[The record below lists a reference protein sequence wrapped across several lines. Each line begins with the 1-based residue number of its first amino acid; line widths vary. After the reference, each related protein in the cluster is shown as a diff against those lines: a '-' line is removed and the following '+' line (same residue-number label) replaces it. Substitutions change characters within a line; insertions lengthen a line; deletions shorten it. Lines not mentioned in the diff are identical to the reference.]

1 MNFELTE
8 QQLELQ
14 VIARRFAY
22 EEVRPQSLELDRI
35 ADPNKLYPL
44 QLIKRASALGL
55 RTLKIPVEYGGRGV
69 DVLTEC
75 IVLEELAAGDG
86 GFAMLMQHPWRE
98 GSFLAGATTPRQ
110 RERFLPEFMADDTY
124 MTSYAI
130 TEAHSGSDH
139 TVPYTG
145 ELSAG
150 PQTTAVLEGDEWVI
164 NGSKR
169 FITNI
174 NNAKLIIL
182 HARTDTA
189 VPWNEGIS
197 LIVVPTSTPGFRVM
211 KVQDKIGLRLN
222 PNGDAVFDNCRV
234 PRDNLLGEVNK
245 AHAQIRKFGK
255 GTKTKG
261 ASRAVGIAR
270 AAYEEALAWVKKRRQ
285 GGKLLIEHQVI
296 AHGMADLARQIEMA
310 RTLVWRAAW
319 AVDQGLPDANRL
331 EAMAKITATDTV
343 ANVSRRAL
351 EFFGGWGVGRENVIE
366 KLTRDAATM
375 LHAPAGNDAFR
386 EHLSIILARGQKEAE
401 GLKVG
406 H

>member
-1 MNFELTE
+1 MNFELTAE
-8 QQLELQ
+8 QLELQ
-14 VIARRFAY
+14 TLARQFAH

-35 ADPNKLYPL
+35 TDPNEIYPVA
-44 QLIKRASALGL
+44 LIKRASALGL

-75 IVLEELAAGDG
+75 IVLEELAVGDG

-98 GSFLAGATTPRQ
+98 GSFLAGATTPEQRQ
-110 RERFLPEFMADDTY
+110 RFLTEFMEDDTY

-130 TEAHSGSDH
+130 TEDHSGSDH
-139 TVPYTG
+139 TVPYTA

-150 PQTTAVLEGDEWVI
+150 PQTIAVRDGDEWVI
-164 NGSKR
+164 NGNKR
-169 FITNI
+169 FVTNM
-174 NNAKLIIL
+174 NNAKVIIL
-182 HARTDTA
+182 HARTDTT
-189 VPWNEGIS
+189 VPWNEGLS
-197 LIVVPTSTPGFRVM
+197 LFLVPTSTPGFRVT
-211 KVQDKIGLRLN
+211 KLQDKIGLRLN
-222 PNGDAVFDNCRV
+222 PNGDAVFDNCRI
-234 PRDNLLGEVNK
+234 PLSNLLGEVNK
-245 AHAQIRKFGK
+245 AHVQIRKFAK

-261 ASRAVGIAR
+261 AARAVGIAR
-270 AAYEEALAWVKKRRQ
+270 AAYEEAVAWVRNRRQ

-319 AVDQGLPDANRL
+319 AVDQGLPDAPRL

-343 ANVSRRAL
+343 FNVSRRSL
-351 EFFGGWGVGRENVIE
+351 EFFGGWGVGRDNVIE
-366 KLTRDAATM
+366 KLTRDAVTM

-386 EHLSIILARGQKEAE
+386 EHLSTMLARGLTEAE